1 MDEGRTTRRL
11 GTWHRRQETR
21 RMNKS
26 SNPLLGKDHYGSLK
40 EEGCGEARAAGQKRG
55 GQRWEQGSGQVCS
68 VRQVSRRQAGVL
80 G

>member
-11 GTWHRRQETR
+11 GTWHRRQKT

-55 GQRWEQGSGQVCS
+55 GQRWERGSAQVCS
-68 VRQVSRRQAGVL
+68 APRVSRRQACVL